1 MYQFS
6 QSGFIIMFVTLLLC
20 LVVFFYSRAKIK
32 NRIQRERKL
41 TDKRW
46 GVIWITVGSI
56 ISVIAIIFHIYL
68 QLDFLHTPKILR
80 PISALT
86 IEPAIVLTIMLLLL
100 GLTLLFI
107 GIFSIRV
114 IEKGKNK

>member
-6 QSGFIIMFVTLLLC
+6 QFGFIIMFVTLLLC
-20 LVVFFYSRAKIK
+20 LVVFSYSRAKVK
-32 NRIQRERKL
+32 NRIQRGRKP

-56 ISVIAIIFHIYL
+56 ISVISIIFHIYF
-68 QLDFLHTPKILR
+68 QWDFIRTPEIFKPLSA
-80 PISALT
+80 IST
-86 IEPAIVLTIMLLLL
+86 EPAIVLTVLLLMF

-107 GIFSIRV
+107 GIFSIRMT
-114 IEKGKNK
+114 EKGKKK